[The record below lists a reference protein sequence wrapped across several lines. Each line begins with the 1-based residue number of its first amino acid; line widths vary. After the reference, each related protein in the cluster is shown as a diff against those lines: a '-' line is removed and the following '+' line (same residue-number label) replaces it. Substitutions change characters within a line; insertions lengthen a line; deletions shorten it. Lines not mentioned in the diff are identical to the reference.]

1 MSEQD
6 LQNFISQCVSKLA
19 NSQSDLS
26 LISSD
31 VFKAE
36 NLLRQLKIE
45 ATCLPIYEKQEI
57 MTKCVK
63 YNGQLSQIKKQIRDK
78 EQERLF
84 GEKLEVKLN
93 SSAALLDKQGE
104 NLELS
109 KMVSLESEQIASN
122 TMTVLKSQRH
132 QLQKSS
138 TNAKEIQEN
147 LSKSSRMITSIQR
160 RSLTN
165 KLIMLCIIFLLILSI
180 LLISFI
186 KLTT

>member
-1 MSEQD
+1 MSEQE
-6 LQNFISQCVSKLA
+6 LQNLITHCISKL
-19 NSQSDLS
+19 NTSQSDLS
-26 LISSD
+26 VISSD

-36 NLLRQLKIE
+36 NLLRQIKID

-57 MTKCVK
+57 MSKCVK

-84 GEKLEVKLN
+84 SEKIEVKLN
-93 SSAALLDKQGE
+93 SSTALLERQGD

-109 KMVSLESEQIASN
+109 KRVSLESEQIASS
-122 TMTVLKSQRH
+122 TMTVLKTQRS

-138 TNAKEIQEN
+138 SNAKEIQEN
-147 LSKSSRMITSIQR
+147 LSKSNRMITSIQR

-165 KLIMLCIIFLLILSI
+165 KLIMLCIIFLLIISI
-180 LLISFI
+180 LLIGFI